1 MRIAACIKR
10 VPITG
15 GRILLTDDARAINT
29 QHLGFTIS
37 PHEECG
43 VEEAV
48 RLIEANKGDS
58 VVLTLGP
65 SEAVEQLRDAMAL
78 GIDRAIHLQTDGQ
91 EWDAEATAGALLEAI
106 RADESAN
113 GPFDIIFFGNE
124 SADSGGFQV
133 GIRVAYG
140 LGRPCVTGLKKVTLE
155 GSQVRC
161 EQQVEGGR
169 DVYVVPLP
177 AVLTVKEGLNLPRY
191 PSVPGKMRARSKPVA
206 VVTPSR
212 PAPPPELVK
221 LAATPGDPVEVTR
234 LRWGGSLLEE
244 ARLHSA
250 RPLITV
256 APHTVAADDGPVPP
270 EVDLHHP
277 HDRDMTVRVSD
288 HVEPSSAGVSLAA
301 AKVIVSGG
309 RGVGS
314 KEGFAIIEEL
324 AALLGA
330 AVGCSRAVTSA
341 GWRPHT
347 DQVGQTGTK
356 VAPEVYIACG
366 ISGATQHMA
375 GLKGAK
381 RIVAI
386 NSDPQAP
393 LMLNADYTVTGDL
406 KEIVPAI
413 SAEIRRRR

>member
-1 MRIAACIKR
+1 MRVAVCIKR

-15 GRILLTDDARAINT
+15 GRIVLTDDARAINT
-29 QHLGFTIS
+29 QHLGFTMS

-106 RADESAN
+106 RADESAH

-161 EQQVEGGR
+161 EQEVEGGR

-206 VVTPSR
+206 IVTPSR
-212 PAPPPELVK
+212 PAPRLELVK
-221 LAATPGDPVEVTR
+221 LAVPAGQGRRAESLGSGAAAAPAVVEVLCFFSSRRRHTR
-234 LRWGGSLLEE
+234 LTCDWSSDVCSSDLLVNPVSKVNGSWT
-244 ARLHSA
+244 ATS
-250 RPLITV
+250 T
-256 APHTVAADDGPVPP
+256 TF
-270 EVDLHHP
+270 
-277 HDRDMTVRVSD
+277 
-288 HVEPSSAGVSLAA
+288 
-301 AKVIVSGG
+301 
-309 RGVGS
+309 
-314 KEGFAIIEEL
+314 GF
-324 AALLGA
+324 
-330 AVGCSRAVTSA
+330 
-341 GWRPHT
+341 
-347 DQVGQTGTK
+347 
-356 VAPEVYIACG
+356 
-366 ISGATQHMA
+366 
-375 GLKGAK
+375 
-381 RIVAI
+381 I
-386 NSDPQAP
+386 N
-393 LMLNADYTVTGDL
+393 
-406 KEIVPAI
+406 
-413 SAEIRRRR
+413 